1 LDSGLAGRRVQVAGS
16 GSGTVKATKKAFLQ
30 EGARVLVHG
39 LRDNEVNACVEDRSS
54 LGDVTGLAAD
64 LINSASA
71 DALCQF
77 ALEGY
82 NIDVLINNVGTL
94 SVKKFEDLT
103 DDDWLHF
110 FNVNVINAVRMSR
123 APVPTMLQRASGA
136 IVNLASEAGVKP
148 LPQMVH
154 YSVTKTVMPGLTRG
168 MAELTKGTEV
178 CVNSVLPGPTW
189 AEGVKSCFDGLAIEK
204 AEPLD
209 DIIQNYFL
217 VDELTPLIRRFVKTD
232 EVART
237 IVTVAANEAANG
249 AAYQVEGGIVRSI
262 LYLIPIGDFNGCTDI
277 FAYRHNR
284 SRP

>member
-1 LDSGLAGRRVQVAGS
+1 LDSGLAGKRVKVTGS
-16 GSGTVKATKKAFLQ
+16 GSGIVKAFEKAFLQ
-30 EGARVLVHG
+30 EGARVLVHD
-39 LRDNEVNACVEDRSS
+39 LRDNEFNAYVEDLSS

-64 LINSASA
+64 LLNSASA

-77 ALEGY
+77 ALKGDY
-82 NIDVLINNVGTL
+82 IDVLINNVGIY

-110 FNVNVINAVRMSR
+110 FNVNVISAGRISR
-123 APVPTMLQRASGA
+123 APMPTMLQRGSGA
-136 IVNLASEAGVKP
+136 IVNFASEAGVKP

-154 YSVTKTVMPGLTRG
+154 YSVTETAMPELTRG

-189 AEGVKSCFDGLAIEK
+189 TEGVKSCFDGLAIEK

-217 VDELTPLIRRFVKTD
+217 VDEPTPLILRFVKAD
-232 EVART
+232 KVART
-237 IVTVAANEAANG
+237 IVTVAANKAENG
-249 AAYQVEGGIVRSI
+249 AAYRVEGGIVRSI
-262 LYLIPIGDFNGCTDI
+262 L
-277 FAYRHNR
+277 
-284 SRP
+284 